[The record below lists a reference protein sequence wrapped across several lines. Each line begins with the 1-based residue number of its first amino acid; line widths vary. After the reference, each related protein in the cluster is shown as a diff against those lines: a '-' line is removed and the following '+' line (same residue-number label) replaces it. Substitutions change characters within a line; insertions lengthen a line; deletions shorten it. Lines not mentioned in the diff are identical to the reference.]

1 MAQTVNKEALANL
14 FSALEIT
21 ANELVTTLLT
31 EPPTAETAV
40 AIAEAVT
47 TLMDETAREVE
58 PLLPPPQP
66 MACRKG
72 CPTCCHV
79 SVRTD
84 AQSIIRIAE
93 HVRQNWS
100 VVERIKLK
108 ERIDHHVEATRDA
121 FAFPAVADRP
131 ACPFLVDDSCSVH
144 EVRPMVC
151 RAFNST
157 DLPACLQAATL
168 VGGFASIPAYA
179 IPTHVTVAVQKGMI
193 AALKEAGYEDQSLD
207 FTPAMQYALT
217 VPDSGARWLT
227 TKHFYPED
235 VED

>member
-1 MAQTVNKEALANL
+1 MAKTSDALTDL
-14 FSALEIT
+14 SVALELT
-21 ANELVTTLLT
+21 ARDTIVGLLE
-31 EPPTAETAV
+31 EPPSTETAV
-40 AIAEAVT
+40 AMAEITT
-47 TLMDETAREVE
+47 TLMDETVRELE
-58 PLLPPPQP
+58 PLLPPPLP

-93 HVRQNWS
+93 HVRKNWP

-108 ERIDHHVEATRDA
+108 ERIDAHVEATRDA

-131 ACPFLVDDSCSVH
+131 ACPLLVDDACSVH

-157 DLPACLQAATL
+157 DLGACLKAAKL
-168 VGGFASIPAYA
+168 VGGFASIPAYSV
-179 IPTHVTVAVQKGMI
+179 PTRVTVAVQKGLI
-193 AALKEAGYEDQSLD
+193 AALKTKGYGDQSLE
-207 FTPAMQYALT
+207 FTPALQYALS
-217 VPDSGARWLT
+217 VPDAGERWLT
-227 TKHFYPED
+227 SKRFYPED
-235 VED
+235 LEDE